1 MELLIVLIVVL
12 VGMIGL
18 VFSPIAVQ
26 WGKNGR
32 LKIIAIGISLLL
44 LAIGGFSVSVIDASE
59 VGVKVI
65 FGEVSGDTVTEG
77 INFINPFAKVVKYS
91 IRLKEYTM
99 SMDRGV
105 NNDAPMQ
112 ARTEDNTK
120 VTIDMTVWFRINASD
135 AYNIY
140 KLISSDE
147 RMVAGIVQPVA
158 RSIVRDVV
166 AKYKGFT
173 ELNKS
178 RQTFASNT
186 KFNMKAKLTD
196 MGIEVVDV
204 LVRKIKP
211 PKEIEIAINKKL
223 RRREEIKEKSYSLK
237 IAEKNKEIAVMD
249 ARGIA
254 ESQKIINRSLT
265 GNYLQ
270 YMAIKAQEKMA
281 QSKNHTTIYIPT
293 GANGIPIVKNIR

>member
-1 MELLIVLIVVL
+1 MQLLIVLVL
-12 VGMIGL
+12 VIVGMLGL
-18 VFSPIAVQ
+18 AFSPIAVQ
-26 WGKNGR
+26 LGKGGK
-32 LKIIAIGISLLL
+32 LKIIVGGIVLLFL
-44 LAIGGFSVSVIDASE
+44 IVGGFSVSVIDASE

-65 FGEVSGDTVTEG
+65 FGKVSGDTVKEG
-77 INFINPFAKVVKYS
+77 INFISPFAKIVKYS

-99 SMDRGV
+99 SDDRGA
-105 NNDAPMQ
+105 NNAPMN

-135 AYNIY
+135 AYHIY

-186 KFNMKAKLTD
+186 KFNMKKKLTD

-211 PKEIEIAINKKL
+211 PKEIEVAINKKL
-223 RRREEIKEKSYSLK
+223 KRREEIKEKGYLLK
-237 IAEKNKEIAVMD
+237 IAEKNKEISVMD
-249 ARGIA
+249 ARGIY

-265 GNYLQ
+265 AHYLQ

-293 GANGIPIVKNIR
+293 GANGIPIVKTIR